1 MKIKPKPIP
10 PGKPKNKDVR
20 SREHLTPHEVEKVM
34 MAAKNTGRYGHRD
47 ATMMLLSYR
56 HGLRI
61 SELLALQWSHIDF
74 HQGQI
79 HINRRKNGIDTTHPL
94 FGPEIRALRKIK
106 REYPDTQYIFVT
118 ERHGPMTD
126 STFRTI
132 VIRAGKEANLGFPIH
147 PHMLRH
153 STGFKL
159 ANEGHDTRIIQ
170 HYLGH
175 KNIQHTVRYTE
186 IVPARF
192 KGLWKD

>member
-74 HQGQI
+74 HQGQS
-79 HINRRKNGIDTTHPL
+79 
-94 FGPEIRALRKIK
+94 
-106 REYPDTQYIFVT
+106 RE
-118 ERHGPMTD
+118 R
-126 STFRTI
+126 SKFR
-132 VIRAGKEANLGFPIH
+132 LS
-147 PHMLRH
+147 H
-153 STGFKL
+153 SSSYVAPFY
-159 ANEGHDTRIIQ
+159 RI
-170 HYLGH
+170 
-175 KNIQHTVRYTE
+175 
-186 IVPARF
+186 
-192 KGLWKD
+192 